1 MKIPSIDAYKDSIFN
16 EPVKPVSGEK
26 TNGVEK
32 VSDQNTRKQSGTAKL
47 KTNGNLITDKERE
60 FFIKMFPENQHQ
72 LEKHEVFTSS
82 GRLQTQTYSK
92 GIIIDGRV

>member
-1 MKIPSIDAYKDSIFN
+1 MKIPSIDAYRDTMFN
-16 EPVKPVSGEK
+16 EPIKPISGEK
-26 TNGVEK
+26 NNN
-32 VSDQNTRKQSGTAKL
+32 VSQVSKEEPRRGNATAKL

-60 FFIKMFPENQHQ
+60 FFIKMFPENQNQ

-82 GRLQTQTYSK
+82 GKLQTHTYSK